1 MRTDRRTKY
10 TKMVIREALL
20 QLMKTTPFQ
29 KITIADICNAAD
41 ISRPTFYFHYED
53 KFALLDEI
61 GENMLISA
69 NLDSIVSLSIDDN
82 DEIFGTILN
91 LVRIIEE
98 NAEVYKICV
107 LERGVNSR
115 LPRQITEQLENT
127 IIRYWQERDMFD
139 VQPYKDYVVNFIQS
153 AFNSVISCWLSRGED
168 RENAEEVAAMIKTF
182 LLNGLLGL
190 SKNRN

>member
-153 AFNSVISCWLSRGED
+153 AFNSVISCWLSRGDD
-168 RENAEEVAAMIKTF
+168 RESAEEVAAMIKTF
-182 LLNGLLGL
+182 LMNGLLGL